1 MRASRKATFMSEI
14 AKISAGNGVAF
25 KTGRWG
31 RASRLQRP
39 MVSAWRWVCSAVL
52 RSGRGIALDASGPAQ
67 PSEGRAK
74 RVFVLVLLLATAAL
88 GAAQYGTGRGLIPIA
103 WLSVGPL
110 LASLVVSP
118 RITAGVAGSAVLLG
132 VGLQAAHPGS
142 PGILTGPLGVL
153 VLLAAFAVANAA
165 LRTAA
170 QRRLSQVRAVARV
183 AQSAVL
189 REVPATVT
197 AGRLASR
204 YVSAAAEAR
213 VGGDLLE
220 VVPDAARPRWLIGDT
235 RGKGL
240 PAVRLASV
248 AMTSFRDACA
258 QPGLSLSEI
267 ARVVDRSVTRAA
279 GEEDFVTA
287 VFAELDPHGFLQLVT
302 CGHPPPLRLAADG
315 GLQALTAQ
323 AYATPLGLHPDL
335 QPSTFTISP
344 GDRLVFYTDGLL
356 EARDRAGRYFRL
368 EDCAD
373 TLRHPDLQ
381 AAVDGLLD
389 RLLAHTRRK
398 LDDDVALLLLEATSP
413 VRYEPQLSD
422 HHDRTGANPAGL
434 SLAGTGRPA

>member
-1 MRASRKATFMSEI
+1 V
-14 AKISAGNGVAF
+14 VA
-25 KTGRWG
+25 
-31 RASRLQRP
+31 L
-39 MVSAWRWVCSAVL
+39 M
-52 RSGRGIALDASGPAQ
+52 
-67 PSEGRAK
+67 
-74 RVFVLVLLLATAAL
+74 LLLAIT
-88 GAAQYGTGRGLIPIA
+88 GAAVVQYSTGSGFIPLA

-110 LASLVVSP
+110 LASLVLPPWS
-118 RITAGVAGSAVLLG
+118 TAGLAGWALLLG
-132 VGLQAAHPGS
+132 LGLNLDQPGPRGPGMLVAHLIVP
-142 PGILTGPLGVL
+142 
-153 VLLAAFAVANAA
+153 VLLAAFAVANSA

-183 AQSAVL
+183 AQSALL

-258 QPGLSLSEI
+258 QPGLSLPEI

-279 GEEDFVTA
+279 GDEDFVTA
-287 VFAELDPHGFLQLVT
+287 VFAELDPHGWLQLVT
-302 CGHPPPLRLAADG
+302 CGHPPPLRLTADG
-315 GLQALTAQ
+315 GLQALTPR
-323 AYATPLGLHPDL
+323 AYATPLGLHPDI

-344 GDRLVFYTDGLL
+344 GDRLIFYTDGLL

-381 AAVDGLLD
+381 AAADGLLG

-413 VRYEPQLSD
+413 VPREPRPRD
-422 HHDRTGANPAGL
+422 GDRAPASPAGL
-434 SLAGTGRPA
+434 SLAGTGRPSRIGAA

>member
-1 MRASRKATFMSEI
+1 MSGT
-14 AKISAGNGVAF
+14 AKFSAGSGIVS
-25 KTGRWG
+25 GSGHWG
-31 RASRLQRP
+31 WVSGPRRP
-39 MVSAWRWVCSAVL
+39 LVRAWRWVGRSVL
-52 RSGRGIALDASGPAQ
+52 HTGRGIALDASGPAQ
-67 PSEGRAK
+67 PSGGRAR
-74 RVFVLVLLLATAAL
+74 RVVALMLLLAIT
-88 GAAQYGTGRGLIPIA
+88 GAAVAQYTAGRGLIPIA

-110 LASLVVSP
+110 LASLVLPPLS
-118 RITAGVAGSAVLLG
+118 TAGLAGWALLLG
-132 VGLQAAHPGS
+132 LGLNLGRPG
-142 PGILTGPLGVL
+142 PGGLGMLVSHL
-153 VLLAAFAVANAA
+153 SVPVLLAAFAVANSA

-183 AQSAVL
+183 AQSALL

-197 AGRLASR
+197 TGRLASR

-258 QPGLSLSEI
+258 QPGLSLLEI

-279 GEEDFVTA
+279 GDEDFVTA
-287 VFAELDPHGFLQLVT
+287 VFAELDPLGWLQLVI
-302 CGHPPPLRLAADG
+302 CGHPPPLRLTADG
-315 GLQALTAQ
+315 GLQALTPR

-335 QPSTFTISP
+335 QPSTFTINP

-381 AAVDGLLD
+381 AAVDGLLG

-413 VRYEPQLSD
+413 VPYQPRRPD
-422 HHDRTGANPAGL
+422 DRDQTPASPAGL
-434 SLAGTGRPA
+434 SLAGTGRGVTP